1 MSLRKKYN
9 QVEWKKIAGG
19 LRDILIREY
28 FSINYRILW
37 DIVKNKILLLKEK
50 ITEII
55 EKEKRGKNIIINSF
69 RNQRKK

>member
-1 MSLRKKYN
+1 LSLRKKYN